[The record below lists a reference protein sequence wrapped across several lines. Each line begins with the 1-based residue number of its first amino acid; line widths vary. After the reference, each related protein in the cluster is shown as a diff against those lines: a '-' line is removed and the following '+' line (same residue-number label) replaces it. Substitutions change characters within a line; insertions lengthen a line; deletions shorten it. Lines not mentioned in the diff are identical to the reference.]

1 MSPVFYQILHILGI
15 LLVFAGIGGL
25 LAGGESYRTAMKLHG
40 IGLLVLVIAGFGLIA
55 KLKYPYTSGWVI
67 GKLAIFLILGMLP
80 MLVKKR
86 VLQPGVLVILA
97 ALLGGVAASLVY
109 LKPGM

>member
-25 LAGGESYRTAMKLHG
+25 LSGGESYRTAMKLHG
-40 IGLLVLVIAGFGLIA
+40 IGLLVVLIAGFGLIA
-55 KLKYPYTSGWVI
+55 KLNYQYTWAWVI
-67 GKLAIFLILGMLP
+67 GKLVIFLLLGMLP
-80 MLVKKR
+80 MLVKRR
-86 VLQPGVLVILA
+86 VLQPGVLV
-97 ALLGGVAASLVY
+97 LLGVILGGIAAGLVY